1 LRARRI
7 LILTGRVEHGNSARI
22 QTAMKESPLAKS
34 EWGAKH
40 LCESCGVKYYDMQRR
55 PVTCP
60 SCGEKATVVATRP
73 RRGRNAA
80 KPVADA
86 PKTAP
91 RAAGA
96 DGAADG
102 AADDPPVNE
111 NGGKPDDAA
120 ADDDLLVD
128 DGDNDAAAK
137 EIIGGGVETND
148 KES

>member
-1 LRARRI
+1 
-7 LILTGRVEHGNSARI
+7 
-22 QTAMKESPLAKS
+22 MAKS

-86 PKTAP
+86 PKMTP
-91 RAAGA
+91 REAGA

-102 AADDPPVNE
+102 AANGAPDDPPVDE
-111 NGGKPDDAA
+111 NGDKPDDAA
-120 ADDDLLVD
+120 ADDDLLAD

-137 EIIGGGVETND
+137 EIAGSGVETDN